1 MASTPSGTN
10 GGCCENNIVV
20 VILPKLEMQIQPF
33 RHGVSS

>member
-10 GGCCENNIVV
+10 GSCGENNIVV
-20 VILPKLEMQIQPF
+20 AEMQIQPF